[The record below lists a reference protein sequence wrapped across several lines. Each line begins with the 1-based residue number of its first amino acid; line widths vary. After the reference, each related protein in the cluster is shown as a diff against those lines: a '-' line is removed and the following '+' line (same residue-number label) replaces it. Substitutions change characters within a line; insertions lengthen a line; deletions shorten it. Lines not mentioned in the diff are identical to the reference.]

1 MALADVYDALISRR
15 IYKEPMPHD
24 EAVQIIVEGTA
35 THFDPDV
42 VSAFL
47 QIADEFRAIAEKFA
61 DSDAD
66 LQKKVDF
73 KARATG
79 T

>member
-1 MALADVYDALISRR
+1 
-15 IYKEPMPHD
+15 
-24 EAVQIIVEGTA
+24 
-35 THFDPDV
+35 